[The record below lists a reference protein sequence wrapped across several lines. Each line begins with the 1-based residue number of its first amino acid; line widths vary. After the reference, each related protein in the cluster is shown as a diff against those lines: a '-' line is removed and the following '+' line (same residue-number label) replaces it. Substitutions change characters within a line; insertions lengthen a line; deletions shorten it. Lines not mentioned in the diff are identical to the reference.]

1 MNLAMRYAP
10 LFAPVPPHLD
20 CSTHSYLAAQVERN
34 SRDVT
39 DYNDCIEHETLRV
52 AIIGM
57 MENPTTPGT
66 LSRQTACACLEA
78 STSLHGTLY
87 LQIS

>member
-1 MNLAMRYAP
+1 MRYAP
-10 LFAPVPPHLD
+10 LFAPVPPQLD
-20 CSTHSYLAAQVERN
+20 CSTHSFLCCAQVERN

-66 LSRQTACACLEA
+66 LSRQRVHDLKRA
-78 STSLHGTLY
+78 STS
-87 LQIS
+87 